1 MLLAAVDYPLLNIF
15 WSMLFFF
22 IWVSWI
28 MIVFR
33 VFGDLFRRD
42 DMSGLAKASWMILV
56 ILAPFLGVFIYMISQ
71 GNSMAQRNGREVRAR
86 QSQFDARVQT
96 AASSGGAAGEIE
108 KAKSLLDSG
117 AITQSEFET
126 LKAAALA

>member
-86 QSQFDARVQT
+86 QSQFDARVQS
-96 AASSGGAAGEIE
+96 AAS
-108 KAKSLLDSG
+108 
-117 AITQSEFET
+117 QRRRRR
-126 LKAAALA
+126 

>member
-22 IWVSWI
+22 IWVSLI

-71 GNSMAQRNGREVRAR
+71 GSSMAQRNGREVRAQ
-86 QSQFDARVQT
+86 QSQFDARVQS
-96 AASSGGAAGEIE
+96 AASSGGVAGEIE